1 MAGIVL
7 HIPREVARTLHS
19 DFTERPSTKTAK
31 INLNGFGLFNGHDT
45 QVLIQRFWGLRS
57 RSMRLL
63 HRRLN
68 LLLSRLSRFRCRRRL
83 REDWSIR
90 CRLSSKT
97 RHDTTRVSRI
107 FIGRHLDWGIRD
119 DTGQSLTIHT
129 ELRTIPRIRQRTPL
143 CNCFG
148 DLQEAIA
155 KAIFR

>member
-1 MAGIVL
+1 
-7 HIPREVARTLHS
+7 
-19 DFTERPSTKTAK
+19 
-31 INLNGFGLFNGHDT
+31 
-45 QVLIQRFWGLRS
+45 
-57 RSMRLL
+57 MRLL

-83 REDWSIR
+83 RKDWSIR

-129 ELRTIPRIRQRTPL
+129 ELRTIPRIRQRTAL

>member
-1 MAGIVL
+1 
-7 HIPREVARTLHS
+7 
-19 DFTERPSTKTAK
+19 
-31 INLNGFGLFNGHDT
+31 
-45 QVLIQRFWGLRS
+45 
-57 RSMRLL
+57 MRLL

-129 ELRTIPRIRQRTPL
+129 ELRTIPRIRQRTAL